1 MPQPQLRSLPRRA
14 TGAVA
19 LAAALALVAATPSV
33 GVAQTEG
40 TPTRDRDAELHAAP
54 DLLDGPAR
62 GERAIRELGDRLPV
76 AAARNDLR
84 AHELRA
90 LLQSDRT
97 ARIDRDG
104 IVSFVEPMPSTTPRA
119 AGTATAAVA
128 PLDETFSLHS
138 NPGADLTILLDVDG
152 ADVSGTRWNDVYGL
166 TQAHP
171 AWDAAG
177 DGPGFSDA
185 ELLLVQEVWAIVA
198 EDYAPFDVDVTTEDP
213 GPDALARTSSAD
225 TVYGTRVLI
234 SPSADAWGKTCQSGC
249 GGIATISIFDRDGS
263 DYYQP
268 AWVFPQAL
276 GDQSKTVGEA
286 ASHEAGHNLGLRH
299 HGTAD
304 LGYYTGH
311 GSWAPVM
318 GVGYYEPIS
327 QWSHGAYPGAN
338 NSAQDDTAVLA
349 GYLGRRTDEAPG
361 PSGAA
366 AALPTGTAY
375 VTDATD
381 VDTYLLGT
389 CTAGSAVT
397 VATAGLAPNLDV
409 KATLRNGS
417 GTVVATA
424 APVSGSGDGTTA
436 TGVGATVTVPTS
448 GSGWT
453 VSVDGVGEGS
463 WSAGGYDD
471 YGSLG
476 AYTVS
481 APGCQGTPVDGVPSV
496 PQGLSSGAAA
506 LDALTLSWAAP
517 ADAGS
522 SPVTGYVVSRSGTD
536 QTWTLPATARSHVFT
551 GLVAATTY
559 SLSVRAVNATGAGP
573 VGTVSGT
580 TLAPPPVVPSAPRN
594 VTGAYDPGT
603 DKITAWWAEPTSS
616 GSQPISGYAVYFD
629 GELLGEVHAGSREVS
644 ISDGSG
650 FAEGTH
656 TVGIAAVNPVGE
668 SARATVSVVVDRPAS
683 APEPPTLTSVVPGDQ
698 TATVAWTAPVDNGAA
713 ITGYTVI
720 ARSTWEVD
728 RTFAVAASER
738 STVLTGLTANVTW
751 TITMTATNAAGT
763 SPESTA
769 FAVTPVGGGGGGG
782 GTGDPTPT
790 PTPTPTPVPPAPTP
804 TTATPTAT
812 APLRMAAP
820 KVKVKGRKV
829 TVRWAGA
836 TSPTSAVTT
845 YLVDLSKGTDR
856 SAKGSARKLVLKL
869 KPGRYKIRV
878 AALNATGWSPSSAW
892 AKVRVR

>member
-1 MPQPQLRSLPRRA
+1 VPQPQLRSLPRRA
-14 TGAVA
+14 TGAAALVA
-19 LAAALALVAATPSV
+19 GLALVAATPSV
-33 GVAQTEG
+33 GVAQAEG

-62 GERAIRELGDRLPV
+62 GERAIRELGDRLSV

-84 AHELRA
+84 AHELRT
-90 LLQSDRT
+90 LLRSDRT
-97 ARIDRDG
+97 AQLDSTGRVR
-104 IVSFVEPMPSTTPRA
+104 FVEPA
-119 AGTATAAVA
+119 AKVEERSGVLGATIA
-128 PLDETFSLHS
+128 PLAQTFQLHS
-138 NPGADLTILLDVDG
+138 NPGADLTIFLDVDG
-152 ADVSGTRWNDVYGL
+152 ADVSGTEWNYTDGVATGW
-166 TQAHP
+166 HP
-171 AWDAAG
+171 AWDPSGNG
-177 DGPGFSDA
+177 DGFDDT
-185 ELLLVQEVWAIVA
+185 ELRTVQEVWAIVA

-213 GPDALARTSSAD
+213 GDAALVRDSTD
-225 TVYGTRVLI
+225 DPTYGTRVLV
-234 SPSADAWGKTCQSGC
+234 SPSEDAASRICDNAC
-249 GGIATISIFDRDGS
+249 GGVAYLSVFDRVLS
-263 DYYQP
+263 TTQP

-276 GDQSKTVGEA
+276 GDSSKNVAEA
-286 ASHEAGHNLGLRH
+286 AAHEAGHNLGLRH
-299 HGTAD
+299 HGTAT
-304 LGYYTGH
+304 LGYYSGH
-311 GSWAPVM
+311 GSWAPIM
-318 GVGYYEPIS
+318 GVGYQRPLA
-327 QWSHGAYPGAN
+327 QWSHGSYPGAAN
-338 NSAQDDTAVLA
+338 TSQDDVAVISS
-349 GYLGRRTDEAPG
+349 YLGRRSDEAPG
-361 PSGAA
+361 PADAA
-366 AALPTGTAY
+366 VELPTGTAY
-375 VTDATD
+375 VTDAAD

-397 VATAGLAPNLDV
+397 VSTAGLAPNLDV

-424 APVSGSGDGTTA
+424 APVSGPGDGTTA
-436 TGVGATVTVPTS
+436 TGVGATVTVPTA
-448 GSGWT
+448 GTGWT
-453 VSVDGVGEGS
+453 VSVDGVGEGT

-496 PQGLSSGAAA
+496 PQALAAGAAA

-536 QTWTLPATARSHVFT
+536 QTWTLPATARSHVFNALAPGT
-551 GLVAATTY
+551 SYA
-559 SLSVRAVNATGAGP
+559 LSVRAVNATGAGP

-594 VTGAYDPGT
+594 VTGAYDPAT
-603 DKITAWWAEPTSS
+603 DEITVWWAEPASS

-698 TATVAWTAPVDNGAA
+698 TATVAWTAPADNGAA

-738 STVLTGLTANVTW
+738 GTVLTGLTANVTW

-769 FAVTPVGGGGGGG
+769 LAVTPVSGA
-782 GTGDPTPT
+782 GTGDPTP
-790 PTPTPTPVPPAPTP
+790 PTPPTPAPTPVPPAPTP